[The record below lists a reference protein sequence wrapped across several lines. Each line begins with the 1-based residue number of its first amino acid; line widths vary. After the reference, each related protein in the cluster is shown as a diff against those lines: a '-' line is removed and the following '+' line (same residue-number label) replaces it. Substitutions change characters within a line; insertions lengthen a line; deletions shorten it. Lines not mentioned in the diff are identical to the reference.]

1 MIINLS
7 TELLR
12 TFIAIADSGNFSLA
26 AEQVNRTQSAVS
38 MQVKRLEELI
48 DKPLFIR
55 DSRNLKLTADGLTLM
70 SYARR
75 ILKLNEEAVSLLKR
89 PELSGSV
96 SIGLPDDYVTRFLP
110 EILAGFSRN
119 CPRVQVDVT
128 CEPSHQLNKR
138 MKRLELDLAI
148 TTSPTLEVENT
159 ILLQSDPMV
168 WVTSEQH
175 FQHEK
180 TPLPVALFPDEC
192 YSRSWAIKAL
202 EKADIDYRIAYTSA
216 TLMGLK
222 AAVMAGLA
230 VAAIS
235 RSIIPPGIREL
246 SIEEGFPSM
255 PRASFLLHRNPESEH
270 TIVDSLAEHICKAFS
285 ARSD

>member
-1 MIINLS
+1 MIINLP

-26 AEQVNRTQSAVS
+26 AGQINRTQSAVS
-38 MQVKRLEELI
+38 MQIKRLEELI

-89 PELSGSV
+89 PELSGRV

-110 EILAGFSRN
+110 DILAGFSRN
-119 CPRVQVDVT
+119 CPHVQVDVT

-148 TTSPTLEVENT
+148 TTSPTSEVEDA
-159 ILLQSDPMV
+159 ILLQRDPMV

-175 FQHEK
+175 FQHEE

-222 AAVMAGLA
+222 AAVLAGLA

-235 RSIIPPGIREL
+235 RSIIPPGMREL
-246 SIEEGFPSM
+246 RIEEGFPPM
-255 PRASFLLHRNPESEH
+255 PSASFMLHRNPGSEH
-270 TIVDSLAEHICKAFS
+270 TVVDSLAEHICKAFS
-285 ARSD
+285 DRGE